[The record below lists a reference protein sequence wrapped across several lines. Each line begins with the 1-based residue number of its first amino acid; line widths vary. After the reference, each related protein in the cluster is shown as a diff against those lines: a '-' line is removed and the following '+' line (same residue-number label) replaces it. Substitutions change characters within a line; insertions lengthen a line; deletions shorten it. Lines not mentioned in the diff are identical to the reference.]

1 MKTVTSAADDD
12 DWETDPDF
20 VVSIMAYVVC
30 IHVAQLCAHN
40 CVYVH
45 VPLAVHCESDATF
58 LFDQLKTLLY
68 MVMSR
73 DCCFH

>member
-20 VVSIMAYVVC
+20 VVSIMTYVVH

-40 CVYVH
+40 YAQVH
-45 VPLAVHCESDATF
+45 VPLAMHHESDATF
-58 LFDQLKTLLY
+58 YLINLKHY
-68 MVMSR
+68 YIW
-73 DCCFH
+73 